1 MGASTL
7 RVQNLRA
14 DGTYSNE
21 VSPSSGAGLPGL
33 PIQAQLSFSPQGL
46 LSFSNSSIRVGVP
59 QRGLLTTSTRGLV
72 PCQVGS
78 VLPDNISSFAAFI
91 SSGTIFA
98 TTRVTEGYVNAFEAR
113 QPGADNGTRIMLRF
127 SGYPATA
134 RLFVPALIAG
144 SSAATPTAAGDLGG
158 TVSAGQY
165 VPGSQTLALVRVIGT
180 DQNGAGGS
188 IASAS
193 SDQVTE
199 VSLVNG
205 SGLAI
210 FEVIDSNPQQIESAQ
225 IPIFLG
231 FPQAATGPAAQLGAD
246 VFLAPLVGSG
256 PLNTSYP
263 RFRPFP
269 PPSDCTNFGDCNV
282 YNAKLVAQPANTTY
296 QLLPG
301 GNALENLI
309 IQNSGGN
316 PFMPFTTTVDYKNGS
331 GWIRLDPD
339 YDTKARVVRMAV
351 IATPQMAP
359 GPYDATV
366 TIDAGPAGVAR
377 YPVHLQVL
385 PLPAPDTRPKISSV
399 VNGATFQ
406 SGPVARNAY
415 YTIQGE
421 NLAGKDVSVAF
432 DGEAAKVTYSAAN
445 QINVLV
451 PADLASNTA
460 KLVVTVNGVASQ
472 PQTVNLVDAAPGVFG
487 ILNQDGT
494 VNSPANPA
502 VAGTVI
508 QVFATGLLGPNG
520 VRDDRRQAS

>member
-1 MGASTL
+1 MAAVWRFLKSST
-7 RVQNLRA
+7 
-14 DGTYSNE
+14 
-21 VSPSSGAGLPGL
+21 P
-33 PIQAQLSFSPQGL
+33 
-46 LSFSNSSIRVGVP
+46 
-59 QRGLLTTSTRGLV
+59 
-72 PCQVGS
+72 
-78 VLPDNISSFAAFI
+78 
-91 SSGTIFA
+91 
-98 TTRVTEGYVNAFEAR
+98 
-113 QPGADNGTRIMLRF
+113 
-127 SGYPATA
+127 
-134 RLFVPALIAG
+134 
-144 SSAATPTAAGDLGG
+144 
-158 TVSAGQY
+158 
-165 VPGSQTLALVRVIGT
+165 
-180 DQNGAGGS
+180 
-188 IASAS
+188 
-193 SDQVTE
+193 
-199 VSLVNG
+199 
-205 SGLAI
+205 
-210 FEVIDSNPQQIESAQ
+210 NPQQIESAQ

-432 DGEAAKVTYSAAN
+432 DGEAAKVTYSAAS

-460 KLVVTVNGVASQ
+460 QLVVTVNGVASQ

-494 VNSPANPA
+494 VNSPSNPA

-520 VRDDRRQAS
+520 SGMIDAKLHDQVVTDPPFAGAAPGIPGLQQVNLLIPQYYPTMSTDVVGVHYSNWNPDLQPRCESSYSSGSVTWWGDSNNCPTINFRFCRNLWVQRSIFLLRSRKSYIIIGIKPGRQLPPKRD